1 MVCVNS
7 RIDRIRTVIYM
18 RGAVFDV
25 DGTILDSMGIWYTV
39 TVSFLADHGVCI
51 TPEQADAYS
60 EMTLEQSLP
69 YLKDQF
75 LPHMSVKEISD
86 GIFSML
92 SDEYSSRVQAKPGVC
107 EYIHRLHSGGVRIA
121 VATSSY
127 ARLCRSAFKRLGI
140 DGCISA
146 YAFSHEVGCGKDKP
160 DIYLLAAKKLGL
172 APEECTVFE
181 DLLTGVISARSAG
194 FYVTAVAD
202 HSNITDTQRLIQNS
216 DRYITGWDELLSK

>member
-1 MVCVNS
+1 
-7 RIDRIRTVIYM
+7 M

-39 TVSFLADHGVCI
+39 TVNFLAGNGVYV
-51 TPEQADAYS
+51 TREQADAYS

-92 SDEYSSRVQAKPGVC
+92 SDEYSNNVQAKPGAC
-107 EYIHRLHSGGVRIA
+107 EYIHKLHNSGVKIA

-127 ARLCRSAFKRLGI
+127 ALLCQNAFRRLGI
-140 DGCISA
+140 DSCISA

-160 DIYLLAAKKLGL
+160 DIYLLAAEKLGL
-172 APEECTVFE
+172 KPEECTVFE
-181 DLLTGVISARSAG
+181 DLLTGVISAGSAG
-194 FYVTAVAD
+194 FEVVAVAD
-202 HSNITDTQRLIQNS
+202 HSNISDTQRLIQHS
-216 DRYITGWDELLSK
+216 DRYITGWNELLSK

>member
-1 MVCVNS
+1 
-7 RIDRIRTVIYM
+7 M

-127 ARLCRSAFKRLGI
+127 ANLCRSAFKRLGI